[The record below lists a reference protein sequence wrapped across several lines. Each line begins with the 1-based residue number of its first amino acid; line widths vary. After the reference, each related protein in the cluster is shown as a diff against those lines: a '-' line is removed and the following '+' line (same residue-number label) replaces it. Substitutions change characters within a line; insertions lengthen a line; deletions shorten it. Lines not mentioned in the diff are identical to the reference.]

1 MTRPDRP
8 IIRLLV
14 FAIAAAL
21 VVVAC
26 GETGSGTIV
35 TETRDVASFDRIET
49 SGGIKVELTVD
60 PNLPTSVEVSYD
72 DNLIDN
78 VVTDVSG
85 DTLEVKITGSISTS
99 GSGRRIVTVVTQS
112 LVGVSSSGG
121 SSVSGTGITGAYE
134 ADASG
139 GAVLELRKLEAT
151 SVTVDASGGADV
163 NVFATESVTGE
174 ASGGADVSV
183 FGNPATVTVD
193 TSGGAD
199 LDIES

>member
-21 VVVAC
+21 VFVAC

-35 TETRDVASFDRIET
+35 TEARDVASFDRIET
-49 SGGIKVELTVD
+49 SGGISVELTVD

-85 DTLEVKITGSISTS
+85 DMLEVKITGSISTS
-99 GSGRRIVTVVTQS
+99 GSGRRVVTIVTQS
-112 LVGVSSSGG
+112 LVGISSSGG
-121 SSVSGTGITGAYE
+121 SSVNGTGITGAYE

-139 GAVLELRKLEAT
+139 GANLELRKLEAT
-151 SVTVDASGGADV
+151 SVTVDASGGANV
-163 NVFATESVTGE
+163 NVFATDSVTGE

-199 LDIES
+199 LDIEN